1 MMDYKTCC
9 LAIGQVRKATTKLK
23 QRQMMESGIR
33 VGELS
38 TQIVHIC
45 GERSKGGRIAPWLVS
60 IEVRIIQP
68 K

>member
-1 MMDYKTCC
+1 MMDYKTCG

-23 QRQMMESGIR
+23 QRQTIESEIG

-45 GERSKGGRIAPWLVS
+45 GERSKGGRIAPWFVS
-60 IEVRIIQP
+60 IELRIIQP